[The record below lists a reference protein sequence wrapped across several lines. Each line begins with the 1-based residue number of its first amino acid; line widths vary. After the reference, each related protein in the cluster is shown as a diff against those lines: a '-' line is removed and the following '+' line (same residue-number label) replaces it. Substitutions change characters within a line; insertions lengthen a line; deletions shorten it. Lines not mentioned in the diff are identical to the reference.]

1 MIILSYEIIVCIAC
15 FKILVLDMI
24 TVFSAASIKLHPF
37 RCMNYK
43 FTYVCIFL
51 HSQGTIDLSFQI
63 RIDDEDDE
71 ITVNDQAVE
80 RLVIVTQVSS

>member
-1 MIILSYEIIVCIAC
+1 
-15 FKILVLDMI
+15 
-24 TVFSAASIKLHPF
+24 
-37 RCMNYK
+37 MNYK
-43 FTYVCIFL
+43 FTYVGIFL